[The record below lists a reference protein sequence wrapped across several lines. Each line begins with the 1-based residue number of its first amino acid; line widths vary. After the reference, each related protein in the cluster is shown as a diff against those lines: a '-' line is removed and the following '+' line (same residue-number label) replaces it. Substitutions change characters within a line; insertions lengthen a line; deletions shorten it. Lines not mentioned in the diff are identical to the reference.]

1 MKLEE
6 FRDTREPAKEENTQC
21 VEVDQ
26 YHVTLDALTDYI
38 SAYDKYLECKSHLEY
53 KKASLI
59 IHTDWS
65 NALPNHNRPT
75 VNDKESYVTETVY
88 VLQGKVNEAY
98 LRKRDY
104 EERYK
109 IELLELEAECRQ

>member
-1 MKLEE
+1 MNLED
-6 FRDTREPAKEENTQC
+6 FRDKREPVTETECEELDQVTVTKE
-21 VEVDQ
+21 
-26 YHVTLDALTDYI
+26 ALADYI
-38 SAYDKYLECKSHLEY
+38 SAYDKYLECKSYLER
-53 KKASLI
+53 KKASLT

-75 VNDKESYVTETVY
+75 VADKEAYVTDTVY

-98 LRKRDY
+98 LRKKDY

-109 IELLELEAECRQ
+109 IELLMLEAECRQ